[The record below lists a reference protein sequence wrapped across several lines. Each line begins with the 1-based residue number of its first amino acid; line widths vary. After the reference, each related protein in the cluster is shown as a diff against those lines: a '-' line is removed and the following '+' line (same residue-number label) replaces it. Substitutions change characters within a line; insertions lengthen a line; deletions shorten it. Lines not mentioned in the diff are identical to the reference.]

1 MPNKLMI
8 AIFALALG
16 AAAAEAAD
24 LIRLEL
30 RMVGKGCVTHE
41 GKLPNGVFVNE
52 PILRNTEKIYLYYV
66 NLDKTLSTEL
76 KFKVNGNVELG
87 PAICAFRREDKKNR
101 TITVKCKTFE
111 FDGDAAPGIPGPIG
125 KWKRIMVRKFSDGD
139 LVTLKMEFE
148 KPGE

>member
-1 MPNKLMI
+1 MLKKLMI
-8 AIFALALG
+8 SIFALALG

-30 RMVGKGCVTHE
+30 RMVGKGYVAHE

-52 PILRNTEKIYLYYV
+52 PILRNNEKIYLYYV
-66 NLDKTLSTEL
+66 NLDKTLSAEL
-76 KFKVNGNVELG
+76 KFKINGNVEVG
-87 PAICAFRREDKKNR
+87 PAICAFRRIDKKNQ

-111 FDGDAAPGIPGPIG
+111 LDGEPAPGIPGTIG
-125 KWKRIMVRKFSDGD
+125 KWKRIMVRKFRDGD

-148 KPGE
+148 KPAE